1 MLEKDYENTPFLY
14 SLFGNWPKINQFGVI
29 IQNNSLWNLKLLNL
43 NQLQFTIV
51 IVIRIIKYG
60 EVYLTI
66 QTSL

>member
-51 IVIRIIKYG
+51 IRIIKYG